1 MIRNYQILKEHDVPI
16 AAVWMQDWV
25 GTKEFPEGVRLLW
38 NWKLNRVFYPQW
50 DEMIANWTKDGV
62 KAMVYINPYFANLTD
77 PSITRN
83 LFLEGDS
90 MGYFI
95 KNN

>member
-1 MIRNYQILKEHDVPI
+1 VIRNYQILKEHDVPI

-62 KAMVYINPYFANLTD
+62 KAMVYINQSQGIYFLKGTLWATLLR
-77 PSITRN
+77 ITKTRPT
-83 LFLEGDS
+83 
-90 MGYFI
+90 
-95 KNN
+95 

>member
-1 MIRNYQILKEHDVPI
+1 MIRNYQILKAHDVPI

-50 DEMIANWTKDGV
+50 DEIIANWTKDGV